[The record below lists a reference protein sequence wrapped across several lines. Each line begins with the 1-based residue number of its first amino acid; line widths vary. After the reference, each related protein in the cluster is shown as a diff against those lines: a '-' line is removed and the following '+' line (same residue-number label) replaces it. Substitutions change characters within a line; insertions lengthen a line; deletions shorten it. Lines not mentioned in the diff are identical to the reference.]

1 MKKKLLSVLLCAAMA
16 ATMMTG
22 CGTKEEPAAAPA
34 EETSAPEADTSAAPA
49 DTTGSDEGSA
59 EGKAYNIGYS
69 NLQ

>member
-22 CGTKEEPAAAPA
+22 CGSKEEPAAAPA
-34 EETSAPEADTSAAPA
+34 EETSAPKADTTEAPA

-59 EGKAYNIGYS
+59 EGKALSLIHI
-69 NLQ
+69 